1 MTMTPIKVMSIF
13 GTRPEAIKM
22 APLLLELDR
31 RPEFESVSCL
41 TAQHREMLDSVM
53 SLFDLVAP
61 YDLDI
66 MEPGQTLTT
75 ITAKALTGLGKV
87 LAEAKPDFVLV
98 HGDTTTTLAA
108 ALAAFYAKIP
118 VGHVEAG
125 LRSGDIYSPYPEE
138 MNRRLV
144 SQIAALHF
152 APTAGNAANLRREG
166 ITDGVFITGNTVID
180 AMKYTVPRFSGAFES
195 DLDRIDWK
203 TRRVITLTCHR
214 RENFGAPMAEIFT
227 AAKILVERHSDVT
240 LIYPVHPN
248 PIVQTAARE
257 ILGGRER
264 IFLIDPL
271 DTVQMHA
278 LLARSYLVLTD
289 SGGLQEEAPALGKP
303 VLVLRKE
310 TERPEAI
317 QAGTACL
324 AGVECDNILCL
335 AERLLTDPTAYEA
348 MAKARNP
355 YGDGHAS
362 TRIADA
368 ILWYFGRKADPPANF
383 NP

>member
-1 MTMTPIKVMSIF
+1 MTPIKVMSIF

>member
-22 APLLLELDR
+22 APLLLEVDR